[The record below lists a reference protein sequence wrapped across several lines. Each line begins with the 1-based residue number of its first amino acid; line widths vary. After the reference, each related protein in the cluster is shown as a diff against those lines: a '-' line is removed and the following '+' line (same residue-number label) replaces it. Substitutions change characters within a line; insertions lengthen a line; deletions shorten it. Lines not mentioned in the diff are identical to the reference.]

1 VSADETSWHVNGE
14 MGWLWIV
21 TTDLLTVYG
30 IREGRGYDEAA
41 SLLGA
46 DFEGAL
52 VRDGWA
58 VYPKFV
64 EAEHQTCLAHL
75 LRRCREMREVT
86 LGRGR
91 EVPNLVACILKEAL
105 VLRDRHQA
113 GEVSQGELA
122 VGVVELE
129 ARVERLLAR
138 PAIAHAGNR
147 RLLKHLGLERDHLFT
162 SLRHHDLG
170 VPATNWQAE
179 QGIRPCRMPSRVS
192 GSPLRSSNTIRSSS
206 PVRPSSASAIARPPA
221 GPPPGERPASPR
233 SPPPPVP
240 PRGAGTEQAGEAG
253 GPAGK
258 QPVQRRPR
266 RRPARPSTAPRGHG
280 CRRTPG
286 RPSGTARVPSAAPR
300 SRLHAAA
307 PGGCRTGG
315 RGSEVR
321 HPPPRQAPP
330 SSAAGLRHR
339 HAGWLR

>member
-1 VSADETSWHVNGE
+1 VEAVRRSPVVSADETSWHVNGE

-206 PVRPSSASAIARPPA
+206 PVRPSSASAIARATA
-221 GPPPGERPASPR
+221 GRTSSGGASGIASIASATGSHGEQARSRPAKRADLPGNSR
-233 SPPPPVP
+233 YSVA
-240 PRGAGTEQAGEAG
+240 RDT
-253 GPAGK
+253 PAAAASSSIDSS
-258 QPVQRRPR
+258 
-266 RRPARPSTAPRGHG
+266 ARP
-280 CRRTPG
+280 
-286 RPSGTARVPSAAPR
+286 
-300 SRLHAAA
+300 
-307 PGGCRTGG
+307 
-315 RGSEVR
+315 
-321 HPPPRQAPP
+321 
-330 SSAAGLRHR
+330 
-339 HAGWLR
+339 